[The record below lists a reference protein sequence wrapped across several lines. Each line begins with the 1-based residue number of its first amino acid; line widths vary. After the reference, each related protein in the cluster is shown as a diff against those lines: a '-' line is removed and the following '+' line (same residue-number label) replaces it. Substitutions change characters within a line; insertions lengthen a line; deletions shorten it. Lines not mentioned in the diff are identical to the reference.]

1 MVSDDLQV
9 QQLLDALLD
18 SHSTPEAVCKL
29 CPELLPVVRDRW
41 LELRRLR
48 ADLDVLFPPSDG
60 STPKPPEETALPQIP
75 GYEVEAVL
83 GHGGMGVVF
92 RAKHLL
98 LGRPVAIK
106 MMLGGMYAGQR
117 EKDRFRRE
125 AQAVAGLGHPNVV
138 QIYDI
143 GDVDG
148 RLYFTMELLDG
159 GSLGQKLPGTPQP
172 APQAAQL

>member
-60 STPKPPEETALPQIP
+60 STPKPLEETALPQIP

-83 GHGGMGVVF
+83 GHGGMGGVF

-98 LGRPVAIK
+98 LWRPVAIK
-106 MMLGGMYAGQR
+106 MMLRG
-117 EKDRFRRE
+117 
-125 AQAVAGLGHPNVV
+125 
-138 QIYDI
+138 
-143 GDVDG
+143 VDA
-148 RLYFTMELLDG
+148 RHHEEERV
-159 GSLGQKLPGTPQP
+159 PR
-172 APQAAQL
+172 

>member
-1 MVSDDLQV
+1 MVSDDLQF

-75 GYEVEAVL
+75 GYEVEAGL
-83 GHGGMGVVF
+83 GHGG
-92 RAKHLL
+92 
-98 LGRPVAIK
+98 
-106 MMLGGMYAGQR
+106 LGGGVPAKRLLPRRPGGDTMMARGGAAGH
-117 EKDRFRRE
+117 
-125 AQAVAGLGHPNVV
+125 G
-138 QIYDI
+138 
-143 GDVDG
+143 G
-148 RLYFTMELLDG
+148 RDPF
-159 GSLGQKLPGTPQP
+159 
-172 APQAAQL
+172 